1 MNYKEFVRIIKNYKE
16 FLESTGRVSLIKET
30 VHKKKEDMNPARRK
44 GEGLPKMMVKGSFK
58 KNLKTENNCA
68 TGSESNPPRLGQE
81 TDGS

>member
-44 GEGLPKMMVKGSFK
+44 GRDSL
-58 KNLKTENNCA
+58 
-68 TGSESNPPRLGQE
+68 R
-81 TDGS
+81 